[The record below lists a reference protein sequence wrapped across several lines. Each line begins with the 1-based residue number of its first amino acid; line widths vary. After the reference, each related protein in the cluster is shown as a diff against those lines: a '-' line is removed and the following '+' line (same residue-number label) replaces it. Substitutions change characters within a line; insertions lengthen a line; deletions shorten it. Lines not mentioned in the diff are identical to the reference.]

1 MLQPAPRYQ
10 DANRG
15 STRMPE
21 PTRLKRGPQ
30 PKNGRGG
37 KVSPGGGDPGGDPL
51 LTNLQ
56 AVEQSPRFHLQFGE
70 QHAQPRDDRIVAVEA
85 RQQAW
90 QQPEKLPAH
99 ERSAAALGNAH
110 AAELRA
116 LDRRDLHAIE
126 VNLSTDRIARA
137 GIDRD
142 WSLPAAIKELLAE
155 RRRTPKGSGEGW
167 APSGIASN

>member
-90 QQPEKLPAH
+90 QQPEKLAAGQ
-99 ERSAAALGNAH
+99 RSAAAHSHAEAAH
-110 AAELRA
+110 ARGV
-116 LDRRDLHAIE
+116 LDCGHAG
-126 VNLSTDRIARA
+126 D
-137 GIDRD
+137 
-142 WSLPAAIKELLAE
+142 
-155 RRRTPKGSGEGW
+155 
-167 APSGIASN
+167 

>member
-37 KVSPGGGDPGGDPL
+37 KVSPGGGDPL

-90 QQPEKLPAH
+90 QQPEKLAAGQ
-99 ERSAAALGNAH
+99 RSAAAHSHAEAAH
-110 AAELRA
+110 ARGV
-116 LDRRDLHAIE
+116 LDCGHAG
-126 VNLSTDRIARA
+126 D
-137 GIDRD
+137 
-142 WSLPAAIKELLAE
+142 
-155 RRRTPKGSGEGW
+155 
-167 APSGIASN
+167 